1 MNDPELKVLETESLV
16 VIRDKFPKVR
26 CHYLFH
32 SFYFYFVASMN
43 DPELKI
49 LETESLVVIR
59 DKFPKARHHYLVL
72 PRERI
77 LNLSSLEAGHV
88 PLLQEMC
95 RVGRQL
101 TERHPT
107 AEFRFDPPH
116 PILRQVSWFALFPYG
131 LCINLL

>member
-1 MNDPELKVLETESLV
+1 MNDPELKV
-16 VIRDKFPKVR
+16 
-26 CHYLFH
+26 
-32 SFYFYFVASMN
+32 
-43 DPELKI
+43 

-107 AEFRFDPPH
+107 AEFRFDPFP
-116 PILRQVSWFALFPYG
+116 PPPQSFVFWFALFPCG
-131 LCINLL
+131 PCTNLLKNLP

>member
-1 MNDPELKVLETESLV
+1 MNDPELKV
-16 VIRDKFPKVR
+16 
-26 CHYLFH
+26 
-32 SFYFYFVASMN
+32 
-43 DPELKI
+43 

-101 TERHPT
+101 TERHPA
-107 AEFRFDPPH
+107 AEFRFESLPPPPH
-116 PILRQVSWFALFPYG
+116 PILRQVFWFALFPCG
-131 LCINLL
+131 PCKNLQKN